1 MVNTMTNEYA
11 AKVAKEIT
19 EMTGWRCEISQ
30 QSKNNVSL
38 TGIIVHKDE
47 DSFAP
52 IVYVPDNVAYLTWDD
67 LTENDIKD
75 AAQEYIETINNTES
89 GIEKI
94 NSIVTD
100 KHEVLKQVFF
110 CLVNRI
116 WNNNSDLVSRSVGG
130 DLQYIYKIDVSDIVG
145 EGRMI
150 TLTKEHLV
158 KCGLTEE
165 EIYVAALKNT
175 REKYPVIIKDI
186 SEILSGFTPIEEV
199 PIYVVSNNAGIL
211 GATAITYPGVAEELE
226 YILGDFYILPSSV
239 HECIAIKAVNDNTK
253 ELCEMVRMV
262 NHDAVNPLEWLSDH
276 IYKFDDGKLIS
287 IEE

>member
-19 EMTGWRCEISQ
+19 EMTGWRCEISEP
-30 QSKNNVSL
+30 SKNNVSL

-47 DSFAP
+47 DAFAH
-52 IVYVPDNVAYLTWDD
+52 IVYVPDSVAYLTWDD

-100 KHEVLKQVFF
+100 KHEILKQVFF
-110 CLVNRI
+110 CLENRI

-158 KCGLTEE
+158 KSGLTEE
-165 EIYVAALKNT
+165 ELYIAALKNT
-175 REKYPVIIKDI
+175 PEKYPVSIEDI
-186 SEILSGFTPIEEV
+186 TEILGGCTPIEGV
-199 PIYVVSNNAGIL
+199 PIYVISNNSRIL

-226 YILGDFYILPSSV
+226 DIFGDFYILPSSV

-253 ELCEMVRMV
+253 ELCEMVRMI
-262 NHDAVNPLEWLSDH
+262 NHDVVNPLEWLSDH